1 MLGIQAGAHTSDVTA
16 SKGTA
21 HRCTLCAPQLRGGA
35 LRVLEVSEQR
45 RTDLPIRLVV
55 EAFQS
60 KRRSENRVQPRLLC
74 VRMNP
79 RIHRA
84 SAMPQWPASM
94 LREGD
99 LMQKGRCIERGA
111 SVCGR
116 VWWLGHCPQDT
127 DPAQRFY
134 AILDRLR
141 HRTPQLRAAERGTA
155 YIKSAARERV
165 RGNTSTAQARRFQW
179 DRRVNICISSVAD
192 IATSAFCGPRHTG
205 TRALSAASPQSTCKC
220 EAEADV
226 YMQRVSPYESTC
238 SDR

>member
-1 MLGIQAGAHTSDVTA
+1 MEWARRAGELLVATRHNVRAIPCADGRRCDCRRTRAQDGRVWTWYPSTRIARGALRALQQRRLASDYARYPGRCPSDVTA

-165 RGNTSTAQARRFQW
+165 RGNTST
-179 DRRVNICISSVAD
+179 
-192 IATSAFCGPRHTG
+192 
-205 TRALSAASPQSTCKC
+205 
-220 EAEADV
+220 
-226 YMQRVSPYESTC
+226 
-238 SDR
+238 

>member
-1 MLGIQAGAHTSDVTA
+1 M
-16 SKGTA
+16 
-21 HRCTLCAPQLRGGA
+21 
-35 LRVLEVSEQR
+35 
-45 RTDLPIRLVV
+45 
-55 EAFQS
+55 
-60 KRRSENRVQPRLLC
+60 QPRLLC
-74 VRMNP
+74 ARMNP
-79 RIHRA
+79 RFHCA
-84 SAMPQWPASM
+84 SAMQWPTVECVA
-94 LREGD
+94 
-99 LMQKGRCIERGA
+99 RGGSDAKRTLHRARA

-179 DRRVNICISSVAD
+179 DRRVNICILSVAD